1 MGVRIPKNGCLQLTR
16 YRVLLI
22 RQFKNVEEELMAFG
36 FIYQCNKCSYE
47 LTVSSGWEFY
57 IDQNGTRK
65 RSDHLGR
72 SAEAKQ
78 AGVKGFTAEWYCRQC
93 QEVREAVVV
102 EYSSP
107 RNGPLDSCLAYSDP
121 NVERKYFLAVCD
133 KCGSVLVENLNGL
146 PCPCGKG
153 KFKESGRFMS

>member
-1 MGVRIPKNGCLQLTR
+1 MP
-16 YRVLLI
+16 
-22 RQFKNVEEELMAFG
+22 FG
-36 FIYQCNKCSYE
+36 FIYQCNKCFYE
-47 LTVSSGWEFY
+47 VTVSSGWEFY

-102 EYSSP
+102 EYSLP

-121 NVERKYFLAVCD
+121 NVERKYFLAVCSE
-133 KCGSVLVENLNGL
+133 CNSVLVENLNGL